1 MPLIYA
7 GGRWRNLPD
16 SVVANV
22 QPFNAEPFD
31 PFPGLE
37 QGRAPQ
43 PAAQPMPGPAFDP
56 KPPPTPKTDTTTTD
70 PYAYERER
78 DRIAKKAAQDQ
89 VIGTLKTAF
98 ADYGLGSLYGQ
109 IEKWARQNFTADA
122 ALLELRKTPEY
133 KARFPAMQPLSSKGR
148 GITEAEYISFERS
161 AVRLEREYGLPAGM
175 LGDDSVTTL
184 LTNEVSA
191 RELQD
196 RVVMASN
203 ASQQVPDAM
212 RTQFTK
218 FYGVEQ
224 GGLAAYFLDPA
235 RAMPLLERQYAM
247 SNIAGQGLIQGV
259 DTTREIAGELF
270 EAGVTE
276 AEARRGFGQVAKDSA
291 LTQGKN
297 NTLTQANLTKGTFG
311 NQAYADEIRRARNA
325 EVGQYAGGGSF
336 VTSNEGASGIGKS
349 QR

>member
-16 SVVANV
+16 RAVANV
-22 QPFNAEPFD
+22 QPINAPVYEPAETFEVVR
-31 PFPGLE
+31 P
-37 QGRAPQ
+37 PQ
-43 PAAQPMPGPAFDP
+43 VFSPEPGPDFDP
-56 KPPPTPKTDTTTTD
+56 KPPPGEDTTPTD
-70 PYAYERER
+70 PYAYERAR
-78 DRIAKKAAQDQ
+78 DAAAKRAAQDQ
-89 VIGTLKTAF
+89 VIGSLKAAF

-109 IEKWARQNFTADA
+109 IEKWARQDFTADA

-133 KARFPAMQPLSSKGR
+133 KARFPAMSELSAKGR
-148 GITEAEYISFERS
+148 GITEAEYIAFERS

-175 LGDDSVTTL
+175 LGDDAVTTL

-218 FYGVEQ
+218 FYGVQE
-224 GGLAAYFLDPA
+224 GDLAAYFLDPA

-259 DTTREIAGELF
+259 DTTAEIAGELF

-276 AEARRGFGQVAKDSA
+276 AEARRGFAQVAKDSA

-297 NTLTQANLTKGTFG
+297 NTLT
-311 NQAYADEIRRARNA
+311 
-325 EVGQYAGGGSF
+325 
-336 VTSNEGASGIGKS
+336 
-349 QR
+349 